1 MNNPYDTLGVPPNA
15 TGDEIKSAFRK
26 AAADAHPD
34 AGGDEERMKD
44 ISGAYMV
51 LKDPARRKNYD
62 QTGRDRVSDEKS
74 LILQEATKIFLQ
86 VIAKV
91 DDVETINILDA
102 CKKVVK
108 TNIDEGDRHIN
119 KRKDDIEK
127 KGRALDR
134 LTKKDDD
141 SPNVFQVAIEESI
154 KAQRNAIAGNE
165 DQMAMLKAVAE
176 YFDGYQYEADIVTPM
191 SHPGTYQMPDD
202 MSLDSMFANMYRR
215 G

>member
-1 MNNPYDTLGVPPNA
+1 MNNPYDTLGVPPDA

-34 AGGDEERMKD
+34 RGGDEEVMKD

-51 LKDPARRKNYD
+51 LKD
-62 QTGRDRVSDEKS
+62 RVIDEKS
-74 LILQEATKIFLQ
+74 IILQEATKIFLQ

-91 DDVETINILDA
+91 DDVETTNIIDA
-102 CKKVVK
+102 CKKIVK
-108 TNIDEGDRHIN
+108 TTVGEGNRHIN
-119 KRKDDIEK
+119 KLKADIDRKA
-127 KGRALDR
+127 RALKR

-154 KAQRNAIAGNE
+154 KAQRNAIAGGE
-165 DQMAMLKAVAE
+165 EQLAMLEAVAE

-191 SHPGTYQMPDD
+191 SHPGTFQQRYILGVDG
-202 MSLDSMFANMYRR
+202 LFANRYGRQQ
-215 G
+215 